1 MKRCF
6 VATGYVV
13 RDGKTLLLKH
23 KKLGMWLPPGGHID
37 EGETPDE
44 ACLREILEET
54 GLRAE
59 IASPKRSPDPAD
71 GRVWYLHRPDHVQL
85 EDIPNHPQHID
96 FIYFC
101 RVPDGEVTL
110 APREHDGQRWFS
122 LDDLETAPDLSEEVR
137 QTAAQ
142 AIRLVSPL
150 AIRGEN
156 TAE

>member
-23 KKLGMWLPPGGHID
+23 RKLGMWLPPGGHID

-54 GLRAE
+54 GLTAE
-59 IASPKRSPDPAD
+59 ICSRKRTPDPAD
-71 GRVWYLHRPDHVQL
+71 GRVKYLPLPDHVQL
-85 EDIPNHPQHID
+85 EDIPNHPQHVD

-101 RVPDGEVTL
+101 RAEKGEVVL
-110 APREHDGQRWFS
+110 AEREVGGMRWFS
-122 LDDLETAPDLSEEVR
+122 ESDLASAPDLSEEVR
-137 QTAAQ
+137 LTAA
-142 AIRLVSPL
+142 L
-150 AIRGEN
+150 AIRAATVPGIAN
-156 TAE
+156 RT

>member
-13 RDGKTLLLKH
+13 RNGKTLLLKH

-44 ACLREILEET
+44 ACLREIFEET
-54 GLRAE
+54 GLPAE
-59 IASPKRSPDPAD
+59 IASPRRAPDPAD
-71 GRVWYLHRPDHVQL
+71 GRVRYLHVPDHVQL

-101 RVPDGEVTL
+101 RVGEGVVTL
-110 APREHDGQRWFS
+110 AEREHEGMRWFS
-122 LDDLETAPDLSEEVR
+122 LEDLEKDPDLSEEVR
-137 QTAAQ
+137 LTGA
-142 AIRLVSPL
+142 L
-150 AIRGEN
+150 AIR
-156 TAE
+156 AISAR

>member
-23 KKLGMWLPPGGHID
+23 RKLGLWLPPGGHID

-54 GLRAE
+54 GLKAE
-59 IASPKRSPDPAD
+59 LASSRRSPDPAD
-71 GRVWYLHRPDHVQL
+71 GRVRYLPVPDHVQL
-85 EDIPNHPQHID
+85 EDIPNHPQHVD

-110 APREHDGQRWFS
+110 AEREHDGLRWFT
-122 LDDLETAPDLSEEVR
+122 LEDLESDPELTEEVR
-137 QTAAQ
+137 LTAAM
-142 AIRLVSPL
+142 AIRALAPL
-150 AIRGEN
+150 AFRGEN